1 LGEFSESASSLDL
14 AQLEMSLSL
23 YSNQLDGAPNRVPT
37 RGGPFWLAR
46 GAFGLVLVA
55 IGAGAVPWAGADDGP
70 NSQNPSDDL
79 KQLSLEQLGAV
90 EVTTTSKEPEEVW
103 NTPAAIYVITQEDI
117 RRSGAT
123 SVPEILRLVPGVE
136 VARIDSD
143 HWSVGIR
150 GFGSEFSKSVLVL
163 IDGRSVYT
171 PLFAGVYWELQNV
184 LLEDVE
190 RIEVIRG
197 PGGTIWGANAVN
209 GVINIITKSTK
220 ETHGALTSAS
230 GGNVDQGIGEFRY
243 GAGNGN
249 GLDFRVYG
257 LGFGRAAEFHPDH
270 SSFDDWQTGQGGFR
284 TDWQLNARDSLTLQ
298 GDTYK
303 GYDGERVDVALYSPP
318 STERFDA
325 PHDNT
330 GDDLLGRWRRQIN
343 TDSDFQLQVYY
354 DRTSQLSP
362 QLDETRNT
370 VDVDFLYHLNLND
383 RQNLLFGAGA
393 RWSPDSI
400 TQKFDTLDFE
410 PHQETDSIYSWFAQD
425 QIAVIPEKFSL
436 IVGSKFEHNNYSGFE
451 IQPNVRAIWTPT
463 AHQSLWAAVTRA
475 VRTPSRLDT
484 DLQLT
489 DFLGQAAGS
498 PPLYLQV
505 VGNKNFKSEQLLG
518 TELGYRTLLTKK
530 LYVDVA
536 YFYNDY
542 NDLYGYGPTSVLVDA
557 TPPPLHV
564 VAQVPLAN
572 ATKGDTTGVEI
583 APDWKPFSWWELK
596 GSYSFLH
603 LFVDDNSRAG
613 SLNTLITA
621 SDNGSSPH
629 HQVEMQSLFNL
640 PKHFEFDTTYR
651 YVSALPAQTSVP
663 AGPTVGDYS
672 SFDTR
677 VGWRPNHNLELSFV
691 GQDLLQDHHAEFG
704 GDDGPLVGIKRSF
717 YGKVTWRS
725 ESQSQP

>member
-1 LGEFSESASSLDL
+1 MGNHLR
-14 AQLEMSLSL
+14 
-23 YSNQLDGAPNRVPT
+23 SNQPEKRFDSVQPVPT
-37 RGGPFWLAR
+37 SFWGAR
-46 GAFGLVLVA
+46 AALVLALLVM
-55 IGAGAVPWAGADDGP
+55 GSSPLRSRADAAQDDQSSP
-70 NSQNPSDDL
+70 DDL

-90 EVTTTSKEPEEVW
+90 EVTTASKEPEEVW
-103 NTPAAIYVITQEDI
+103 KTPAAIYVITPEDI

-123 SVPEILRLVPGVE
+123 SVPELLRMVPGVE

-184 LLEDVE
+184 MLEDVE

-209 GVINIITKSTK
+209 GVINIITKSAK
-220 ETHGALTSAS
+220 DTHGALAS
-230 GGNVDQGIGEFRY
+230 GGGGNVDQGMGSFRY
-243 GAGNGN
+243 GGGNGKDF
-249 GLDFRVYG
+249 DFRIYG
-257 LGFGRAAEFHPDH
+257 MAFGRAAEFHPDH
-270 SSFDDWQTGQGGFR
+270 APFDDWEMGQGGFR
-284 TDWQLNARDSLTLQ
+284 TDWQLNTRDSLTLQ
-298 GDTYK
+298 GDMYK
-303 GYDGERVDVALYSPP
+303 GYDGERVNVSLFVPP
-318 STERFDA
+318 STVQFDD
-325 PHDNT
+325 PHNVS
-330 GDDLLGRWRRQIN
+330 GENVLGRWRRQVN
-343 TDSDFQLQVYY
+343 EDSDFQLQIYY

-370 VDVDFLYHLNLND
+370 VDVDFLYHLKPND
-383 RQNLLFGAGA
+383 RNELLFGAGA

-410 PHQETDSIYSWFAQD
+410 PHQETDHIYSWFLQD
-425 QIAVIPEKFSL
+425 QIAIIPDRLSL

-463 AHQSLWAAVTRA
+463 EHQSLWVAVTRA

-489 DFLGQAAGS
+489 DFLGQAPGS

-505 VGNKNFKSEQLLG
+505 LGNKHFKSEQLLG
-518 TELGYRTLLTKK
+518 TELGYRTLVTKTS
-530 LYVDVA
+530 YVDVA
-536 YFYNDY
+536 YFYNAY
-542 NDLYGYGPTSVLVDA
+542 TDLYGYGPTAIVVQTSPAVAVIAQL
-557 TPPPLHV
+557 PLM
-564 VAQVPLAN
+564 N

-583 APDWKPFSWWELK
+583 APDWKPFGWWELK

-603 LFVDDNSRAG
+603 LFVQDNARAG
-613 SLNTLITA
+613 AFNPLITA
-621 SDNGSSPH
+621 ADNGSSPH
-629 HQVEMQSLFNL
+629 HQVEMQSQFNL
-640 PKHFEFDTTYR
+640 PKKFEFDFTYR

-672 SFDTR
+672 TVDTR
-677 VGWRPNHNLELSFV
+677 IGWRPNRNLELSFV
-691 GQDLLQDHHAEFG
+691 GQNLLQDHHAEFG
-704 GDDGPLVGIKRSF
+704 GDDGPLVGIRRSF
-717 YGKVTWRS
+717 YGKITWR
-725 ESQSQP
+725 Q

>member
-1 LGEFSESASSLDL
+1 
-14 AQLEMSLSL
+14 MILSL
-23 YSNQLDGAPNRVPT
+23 YSNQLDGASNRVPT
-37 RGGPFWLAR
+37 RGVPFWLAR

-123 SVPEILRLVPGVE
+123 SLPEILRLAPGVE

-220 ETHGALTSAS
+220 DTHGALTSVS

-298 GDTYK
+298 GDMYK

-318 STERFDA
+318 STERFDE

-330 GDDLLGRWRRQIN
+330 GEDLLGRWRRQVN